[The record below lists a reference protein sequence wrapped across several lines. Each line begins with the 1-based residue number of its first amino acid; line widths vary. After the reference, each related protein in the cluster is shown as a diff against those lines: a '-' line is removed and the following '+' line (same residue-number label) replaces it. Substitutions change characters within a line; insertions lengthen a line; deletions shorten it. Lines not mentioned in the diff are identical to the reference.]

1 MRTLLYI
8 NVFLTITELLWTI
21 MGTIF
26 TVHDFLSC
34 QQNDQARPVIVA
46 VLVVVCLSYVL
57 IGVKVSSL
65 KTVIRVYHRT
75 LKVLVAVLSWRPSED
90 VAHTLNYRSLRCL
103 MPCARQEGHVQVH
116 VLIFGGWHNLSQ

>member
-57 IGVKVSSL
+57 IGVKVKSFKKGYKCVSL
-65 KTVIRVYHRT
+65 NT
-75 LKVLVAVLSWRPSED
+75 
-90 VAHTLNYRSLRCL
+90 
-103 MPCARQEGHVQVH
+103 
-116 VLIFGGWHNLSQ
+116 

>member
-65 KTVIRVYHRT
+65 NGFISVYH
-75 LKVLVAVLSWRPSED
+75 
-90 VAHTLNYRSLRCL
+90 
-103 MPCARQEGHVQVH
+103 
-116 VLIFGGWHNLSQ
+116 

>member
-65 KTVIRVYHRT
+65 NRVISV
-75 LKVLVAVLSWRPSED
+75 S
-90 VAHTLNYRSLRCL
+90 LNT
-103 MPCARQEGHVQVH
+103 
-116 VLIFGGWHNLSQ
+116 

>member
-1 MRTLLYI
+1 
-8 NVFLTITELLWTI
+8 

-65 KTVIRVYHRT
+65 NGFISVYH
-75 LKVLVAVLSWRPSED
+75 
-90 VAHTLNYRSLRCL
+90 
-103 MPCARQEGHVQVH
+103 
-116 VLIFGGWHNLSQ
+116 

>member
-26 TVHDFLSC
+26 TVHDYLSC

-65 KTVIRVYHRT
+65 NKGYYCPSQNNQGACSSS
-75 LKVLVAVLSWRPSED
+75 VLATFRGCRPHVELSESEMPHALCKAGGTRPG
-90 VAHTLNYRSLRCL
+90 TCL
-103 MPCARQEGHVQVH
+103 DLGTMA
-116 VLIFGGWHNLSQ
+116 

>member
-65 KTVIRVYHRT
+65 KRVIFACITEH
-75 LKVLVAVLSWRPSED
+75 
-90 VAHTLNYRSLRCL
+90 LRCL
-103 MPCARQEGHVQVH
+103 
-116 VLIFGGWHNLSQ
+116 

>member
-65 KTVIRVYHRT
+65 KRVLLLRIT
-75 LKVLVAVLSWRPSED
+75 EQ
-90 VAHTLNYRSLRCL
+90 LRC
-103 MPCARQEGHVQVH
+103 
-116 VLIFGGWHNLSQ
+116 W

>member
-65 KTVIRVYHRT
+65 KRVILACITEH
-75 LKVLVAVLSWRPSED
+75 
-90 VAHTLNYRSLRCL
+90 LRCL
-103 MPCARQEGHVQVH
+103 
-116 VLIFGGWHNLSQ
+116 

>member
-65 KTVIRVYHRT
+65 KRVM
-75 LKVLVAVLSWRPSED
+75 LVCIIEHS
-90 VAHTLNYRSLRCL
+90 RC
-103 MPCARQEGHVQVH
+103 
-116 VLIFGGWHNLSQ
+116 W